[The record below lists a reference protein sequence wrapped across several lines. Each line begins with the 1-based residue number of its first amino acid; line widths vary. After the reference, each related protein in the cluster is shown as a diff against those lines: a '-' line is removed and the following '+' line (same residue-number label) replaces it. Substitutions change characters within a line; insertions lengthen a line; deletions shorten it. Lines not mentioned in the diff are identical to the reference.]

1 MTEMT
6 NRVSAA
12 RAGIENLRP
21 DEVCAE
27 LESAAVML
35 IDVREL
41 TEWAAG
47 AIAGAAP
54 VPRGIL
60 EFWATTCLTADRR
73 VILCSSTGLR
83 SALAAQ
89 TLQELGYIDVCHLA
103 GGVAAWRG
111 AGFPLESNVL
121 D

>member
-1 MTEMT
+1 MTDMT
-6 NRVSAA
+6 HWVSAA

-21 DEVCAE
+21 EEVRAE
-27 LESAAVML
+27 LDSVAVLL

-41 TEWAAG
+41 SERAAG
-47 AIAGAAP
+47 VIAGAVP

-60 EFWATTCLTADRR
+60 EFWAATGLTADRR

-89 TLQELGYIDVCHLA
+89 TLQELGYSDVAHLA
-103 GGVAAWRG
+103 GGIAAWRS
-111 AGFPLESNVL
+111 AGFPLDDIVL